1 MVEKKKRKIF
11 LMLTREDVLDEQ
23 LTAKQRKRNI
33 FVLAVSTLFA
43 GSANSIHFILYA
55 PYFQEIETSQTLFGL
70 IGTLASII
78 SVIGL
83 ITSDYLNNAIGFKR
97 VLLVGQ
103 LLVAASFM
111 FFIFRPNRIFWII
124 IAVMILSF
132 AFSLTESPANII
144 LTETAGEKQKG
155 KISSITSLF
164 GRIGEIIVSILI
176 TSIATV
182 IVFSNA
188 DRSWFYIYSAAIYIF
203 IFVLMFFFITD
214 PVNKEKNNL
223 EEEEDQEEAS
233 VEKQLPDDL
242 ENEPVENEPIDNN
255 SRTAKK
261 SGGFL
266 RSFIEAFKDKW
277 VLRVALTFFADAF
290 LWSLGLGVHW
300 SVLNADYGFTDDKI
314 SLMILITSITVLVV
328 MLPSGWLVDKVG
340 AKHLLYTSEFCGI
353 IWVALVI
360 VFAFYSY
367 LWIMILAR
375 IALGLSVALWIPS
388 TIALFTNVE
397 TKRKSKVYNSI
408 AIFRTIGWIPGGIVA
423 GLIYDAFPLNHRM
436 GFLTPLIILIIGQF
450 FLIFIFLK
458 LPNKPP
464 QNNQEAEIA
473 TE

>member
-1 MVEKKKRKIF
+1 
-11 LMLTREDVLDEQ
+11 MLTREDELDEQ
-23 LTAKQRKRNI
+23 LTVKQRKRNI
-33 FVLAVSTLFA
+33 FVLAISTLFA

-70 IGTLASII
+70 IGTLTSII

-83 ITSDYLNNAIGFKR
+83 IASDYLNNAIGFKR

-124 IAVMILSF
+124 IAVMILGF
-132 AFSLTESPANII
+132 AFSLNESPTNII

-155 KISSITSLF
+155 KISSLTSFF

-182 IVFSNA
+182 IIFSNV
-188 DRSWFYIYSAAIYIF
+188 DRSWFYLYSAVIYVI

-214 PVNKEKNNL
+214 PVKKKKIDL
-223 EEEEDQEEAS
+223 EEEVTEEM
-233 VEKQLPDDL
+233 QLVDDIG
-242 ENEPVENEPIDNN
+242 NELDENEPIDNN

-261 SGGFL
+261 TGGFL

-277 VLRVALTFFADAF
+277 VLRVALTFFADAS
-290 LWSLGLGVHW
+290 LWSIGLGVHW

-314 SLMILITSITVLVV
+314 SLMILVTSITILVV
-328 MLPSGWLVDKVG
+328 MLPSGWLVDKIG
-340 AKHLLYTSEFCGI
+340 AKHLLYTSEFCGL

-360 VFAFYSY
+360 VYVFYSH

-375 IALGLSVALWIPS
+375 IALGLSIALWVPS

-408 AIFRTIGWIPGGIVA
+408 AIFRTIGWIPGGIIA
-423 GLIYDAFPLNHRM
+423 GLIYDAFPINHRM
-436 GFLTPLIILIIGQF
+436 GFLTPLIILMIGQF

-464 QNNQEAEIA
+464 QKNQEAEII

>member
-1 MVEKKKRKIF
+1 MVEKKKRKDF
-11 LMLTREDVLDEQ
+11 LMLTREDELDEQ

-33 FVLAVSTLFA
+33 FVLAISTLFA

-55 PYFQEIETSQTLFGL
+55 PYFQEIETSQTLFGI
-70 IGTLASII
+70 IGTLTAIV

-111 FFIFRPNRIFWII
+111 FFIFRPNRIIWVI

-132 AFSLTESPANII
+132 SFSLNESPANII

-155 KISSITSLF
+155 KITSLTLFF
-164 GRIGEIIVSILI
+164 GRIGEIIVSVII

-182 IVFSNA
+182 IIFSNA
-188 DRSWFYIYSAAIYIF
+188 DRSWFYIYSAAIYI
-203 IFVLMFFFITD
+203 IVFVLMFFFITD
-214 PVNKEKNNL
+214 PVKKKKINL
-223 EEEEDQEEAS
+223 EEEATEEI
-233 VEKQLPDDL
+233 QLVDDT
-242 ENEPVENEPIDNN
+242 ENEFDENGSIDNN

-261 SGGFL
+261 AGGFL

-290 LWSLGLGVHW
+290 LWSIGLGVHW

-314 SLMILITSITVLVV
+314 SLMILVTSITILVG
-328 MLPSGWLVDKVG
+328 MLPSGWLVDKIG
-340 AKHLLYTSEFCGI
+340 AKHLLYTQEFCGM

-360 VFAFYSY
+360 VYVFYPQ

-375 IALGLSVALWIPS
+375 IAVGLSIALYVPS

-397 TKRKSKVYNSI
+397 TARKSKVYNSI
-408 AIFRTIGWIPGGIVA
+408 AIFRTIGWIPGGMIA
-423 GLIYDAFPLNHRM
+423 GLIYDAFPLNHRI
-436 GFLTPLIILIIGQF
+436 GFLVPLIILIVGQF
-450 FLIFIFLK
+450 FLIFLFLK

-464 QNNQEAEIA
+464 QNNHETEVA
-473 TE
+473 TK

>member
-1 MVEKKKRKIF
+1 MVEKKKRKDF
-11 LMLTREDVLDEQ
+11 LMLTREDELDEQ

-33 FVLAVSTLFA
+33 IVLAISTLFA

-70 IGTLASII
+70 IGTLASIV

-132 AFSLTESPANII
+132 AFSLNESPANII

-164 GRIGEIIVSILI
+164 GRIGEIIVSVLI

-182 IVFSNA
+182 IIFSNV
-188 DRSWFYIYSAAIYIF
+188 DRSWFYIYSAAIYVV

-214 PVNKEKNNL
+214 PVKNTKNKFEDEQEETLKEKIL
-223 EEEEDQEEAS
+223 KED
-233 VEKQLPDDL
+233 
-242 ENEPVENEPIDNN
+242 VENGTIEDKP
-255 SRTAKK
+255 RVAKK

-266 RSFIEAFKDKW
+266 RSFVEAFKDKW
-277 VLRVALTFFADAF
+277 VLRVALAFFADAF
-290 LWSLGLGVHW
+290 LWSIGLGVHW

-328 MLPSGWLVDKVG
+328 MLPSGWLVDKIG
-340 AKHLLYTSEFCGI
+340 AKHLLYTSEFCGL

-360 VFAFYSY
+360 VYVFYPH

-375 IALGLSVALWIPS
+375 IAVGLS
-388 TIALFTNVE
+388 IAL
-397 TKRKSKVYNSI
+397 
-408 AIFRTIGWIPGGIVA
+408 
-423 GLIYDAFPLNHRM
+423 
-436 GFLTPLIILIIGQF
+436 
-450 FLIFIFLK
+450 
-458 LPNKPP
+458 
-464 QNNQEAEIA
+464 
-473 TE
+473 

>member
-1 MVEKKKRKIF
+1 MVEKKKRKDF
-11 LMLTREDVLDEQ
+11 LMLTREDELDEQ

-33 FVLAVSTLFA
+33 IVLAISTLFA

-70 IGTLASII
+70 IGTLASIV

-132 AFSLTESPANII
+132 AFSLNESPANII

-164 GRIGEIIVSILI
+164 GRIGEIIVSVLI

-182 IVFSNA
+182 IIFSNV
-188 DRSWFYIYSAAIYIF
+188 DRSWFYIYSAAIYVV

-214 PVNKEKNNL
+214 PVKNTKNKFEDEQEEILKEKIL
-223 EEEEDQEEAS
+223 KED
-233 VEKQLPDDL
+233 
-242 ENEPVENEPIDNN
+242 VENGTIEDKP
-255 SRTAKK
+255 RVAKK

-266 RSFIEAFKDKW
+266 RSFVEAFKDKW
-277 VLRVALTFFADAF
+277 VLRVALAFFADAF
-290 LWSLGLGVHW
+290 LWSIGLGVHW

-328 MLPSGWLVDKVG
+328 MLPSGWLVDKIG
-340 AKHLLYTSEFCGI
+340 AKHLLYTSEFCGL

-360 VFAFYSY
+360 VYVFYPH

-375 IALGLSVALWIPS
+375 IAVGVSIALYVPS

-408 AIFRTIGWIPGGIVA
+408 AIFRTIGWIPGGIIA
-423 GLIYDAFPLNHRM
+423 GLI
-436 GFLTPLIILIIGQF
+436 
-450 FLIFIFLK
+450 
-458 LPNKPP
+458 
-464 QNNQEAEIA
+464 
-473 TE
+473 